1 MENFQK
7 FVYIHDIFP
16 GGPADKENEKTGNRM
31 EIGDRIDK
39 VGDKPVKGILN
50 ADLEMMLKTC
60 PAEVRRIPDSI
71 RLILKHAWSTMAR
84 LFRSPS

>member
-1 MENFQK
+1 M
-7 FVYIHDIFP
+7 YIHDIFP

-60 PAEVRRIPDSI
+60 PAEVRN
-71 RLILKHAWSTMAR
+71 T
-84 LFRSPS
+84 